1 MFNNIFYKF
10 TTYILL
16 QIHFYKSK
24 IQLISIRK
32 YHTCNI
38 PLILITECKY
48 YKKDRHNFFTRKIN
62 AILLTTYF
70 KKVIISC
77 FSNKMTILSVLTEII
92 MTP

>member
-48 YKKDRHNFFTRKIN
+48 YKKTD
-62 AILLTTYF
+62 TTF
-70 KKVIISC
+70 LPEK
-77 FSNKMTILSVLTEII
+77 
-92 MTP
+92 